1 MLVFNEINLEEYFE
15 QKYEKGFFMVND
27 IRGRGILSDEI
38 NELTVPHRP
47 GSYFLSKRTP
57 KRVLEVDFSLKGVSL
72 FELRKRVDELN
83 GLLEPV

>member
-27 IRGRGILSDEI
+27 VRGRGILSDEI

-47 GSYFLSKRTP
+47 GSYF
-57 KRVLEVDFSLKGVSL
+57 
-72 FELRKRVDELN
+72 
-83 GLLEPV
+83 